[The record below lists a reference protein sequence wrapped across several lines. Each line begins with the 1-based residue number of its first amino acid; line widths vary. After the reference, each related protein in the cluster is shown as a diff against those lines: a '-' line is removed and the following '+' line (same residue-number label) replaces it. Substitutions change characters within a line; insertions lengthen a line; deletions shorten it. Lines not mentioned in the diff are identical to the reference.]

1 MAAVLASIF
10 ITGLAGS
17 VFIIIPMYV
26 GEICQES
33 IRGSMTSFSMT
44 FFAIGT
50 MFEYI
55 FGGYLEYH
63 MMNYVCLSLTVVGVI
78 MLVLIKE
85 SPVYLMKIGAEKVK
99 LFYILELRLP

>member
-1 MAAVLASIF
+1 MVACDKVAAVLASIF
-10 ITGLAGS
+10 ITGLTGS

-33 IRGSMTSFSMT
+33 IRGSMTSLSMT
-44 FFAIGT
+44 FFGIGT

-63 MMNYVCLSLTVVGVI
+63 VMNYVSLTLTVVGVI
-78 MLVLIKE
+78 MLALVKE
-85 SPVYLMKIGAEKVK
+85 SPVYLMQIGAEKVK
-99 LFYILELRLP
+99 FL